1 METVLII
8 LLEFVIILLAALVT
22 IALIKKPNPDKKDTQ
37 EPPPVYIPVP
47 EKESIQQFDEDQVK
61 AVQDV
66 ARSLQVWNEVF
77 NDEDK

>member
-47 EKESIQQFDEDQVK
+47 EKEPLQLEEDQVK

-66 ARSLQVWNEVF
+66 ARSLQAWNEVF

>member
-22 IALIKKPNPDKKDTQ
+22 IVLIKKPNPDKKDTQ
-37 EPPPVYIPVP
+37 EPPPVYMPVP
-47 EKESIQQFDEDQVK
+47 EKEPLQQFDADQVK